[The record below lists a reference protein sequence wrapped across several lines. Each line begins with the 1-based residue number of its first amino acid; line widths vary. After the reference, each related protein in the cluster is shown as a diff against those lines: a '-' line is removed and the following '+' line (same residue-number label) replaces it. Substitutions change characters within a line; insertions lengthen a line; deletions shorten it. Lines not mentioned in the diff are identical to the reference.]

1 MLDKVFRA
9 WLTCFLFRIARL
21 YPETFLGLLKDL
33 ELKPIEERVIIDRYM
48 NNWKWDSFDY
58 VDPRT
63 AKKYNATFIDKFISR
78 QKQR

>member
-1 MLDKVFRA
+1 MLDKAFRL
-9 WLTCFLFRIARL
+9 WLTSFLFRIARL
-21 YPETFLGLLKDL
+21 YPETFIGLLRDL
-33 ELKPIEERVIIDRYM
+33 ELKDIEERVIIDRYM
-48 NNWKWDSFDY
+48 NKWKWDSFDY